1 MNKTLKILMSFLM
14 AFSMFFVI
22 SSSEVE
28 AKEYAFGCDAYELAW
43 VNDAGDFETVA
54 CYGTFAEAK
63 AAMTQDDYVVRHPSS
78 KSPTKIIAI
87 KSGIAISYPRRNGS
101 TTLNVYQ
108 HQEYVTDKGKYKD
121 TYVTQHRELFQPETV
136 SYNGNGEGNVKLVLQ
151 GFEGYAKLSGMDLVP
166 MKFIEKGLVI
176 TLGGQTNDNGVP
188 ENPFEMIP
196 KMSQYT
202 AVQNGSYKDL
212 VYTYYSGY
220 DGKAYSLT
228 IGPAADWMSVGQ
240 TYYSKDGY
248 NFYADAKMSNYL
260 ATYYSYYVFLPF
272 RSRSNIQ
279 GSTFDAY
286 LAAKGFTEKPTST
299 STNDL
304 TERQSQLAGEGQ
316 MFVDS
321 QNVYGVNA
329 LLTYALACNE
339 SGYGRST
346 YAVSK
351 NNLFG
356 WAAVDSNPDNATQF
370 GSIATGIQEQMA
382 YNLRGYLDIFDVR
395 FFGMHPGNKD
405 SGFNV
410 KYASDPYWGY
420 KIAAIAYDIDKFSKN
435 YDGTLSDCNTYS
447 LGLINEF
454 QTPYYRTASTSSEVM
469 FSSEYSSQYQKNHIV
484 IVNGET
490 NGFYQVQSP
499 NAILPDGTILKNKV
513 SGVQQPSTPYDF
525 ARSVG
530 FISADKV
537 TLLNEFNHVTIPGQT
552 PEGEFVFSL
561 SDFSVNDQGILSV
574 SGTAYRPGIYITQ
587 TNQMIHSLEVFDEF
601 YDQKLEARMMTALK
615 ENTQDQAQF
624 NGTLDLNELEDG
636 KYYFRLNSDYSSF
649 VEYCDTRVIN
659 TAASSVETQ
668 TKKYSFKVDSDV
680 LWLNVETKEVEIPQI
695 PVLPE
700 ESRLVQIL
708 EKMEYIADSNILQI
722 YGYAYLT
729 HVNATLD
736 TSVTHLIQIINMET
750 SEIIEIPATTSI
762 YEKGIQLGDGY
773 EYKKIIYD
781 ANIDV
786 SSLPLGCYTIR
797 LVVKNGEYE
806 AQSSFLKDQSPLE
819 VPKTKNINGTKIR
832 ITKNSVSNYR
842 FELSVEKNEIEFDQL
857 IKKPTLRNSRF
868 VLDDVKLNQDSIVM
882 NGLAWIYNTVFNAES
897 NVNHQLVLIDEA
909 GTAYHF
915 DAQSKA
921 CSVNYTQRFNSTF
934 DWSNICFDVNASVK
948 DLPKGRYVMYMDVSS
963 NGNRDIY
970 ECDNMYQIPISS
982 TIVDQRTYSILTS
995 KIRNRMI
1002 LEIK

>member
-1 MNKTLKILMSFLM
+1 MS
-14 AFSMFFVI
+14 FSMFFVV

-54 CYGTFAEAK
+54 CYGSFAEAK

-108 HQEYVTDKGKYKD
+108 HQDYVTDKGKYKD

-136 SYNGNGEGNVKLVLQ
+136 SYNGNGEGNVKLVLH

-196 KMSQYT
+196 KLSHYS
-202 AVQNGSYKDL
+202 VIQNGNYKDL

-329 LLTYALACNE
+329 LLTYAMACNE

-395 FFGMHPGNKD
+395 FFGMHLGNKE

-435 YDGTLSDCNTYS
+435 YDGTLSDSNTYS
-447 LGLINEF
+447 LGLINTF

-469 FSSEYSSQYQKNHIV
+469 FTSEYSSQYQKNHIV
-484 IVNGET
+484 IVNGES

-499 NAILPDGTILKNKV
+499 NAILPDGTVLKNKV
-513 SGVQQPSTPYDF
+513 SGVQQPASSYDF
-525 ARSVG
+525 ARSIG
-530 FISADKV
+530 FIASDKV

-552 PEGEFVFSL
+552 PEGEFVFNL
-561 SDFSVNDQGILSV
+561 SDFSVNDKGILSIA
-574 SGTAYRPGIYITQ
+574 GAAYRPGIYITQ
-587 TNQMIHSLEVFDEF
+587 TNQLVHTLKVFDEF
-601 YDQKLEARMMTALK
+601 YDQKLEARMVTALK
-615 ENTQDQAQF
+615 ENTQDQAEF
-624 NGTLDLNELEDG
+624 NGTLDLDGLEDG
-636 KYYFRLNSDYSSF
+636 KYYFRFNSDYSSF
-649 VEYCDTRVIN
+649 EEYCDTRVIS
-659 TAASSVETQ
+659 TSTQ
-668 TKKYSFKVDSDV
+668 
-680 LWLNVETKEVEIPQI
+680 
-695 PVLPE
+695 
-700 ESRLVQIL
+700 
-708 EKMEYIADSNILQI
+708 
-722 YGYAYLT
+722 
-729 HVNATLD
+729 
-736 TSVTHLIQIINMET
+736 
-750 SEIIEIPATTSI
+750 
-762 YEKGIQLGDGY
+762 
-773 EYKKIIYD
+773 
-781 ANIDV
+781 
-786 SSLPLGCYTIR
+786 
-797 LVVKNGEYE
+797 
-806 AQSSFLKDQSPLE
+806 
-819 VPKTKNINGTKIR
+819 
-832 ITKNSVSNYR
+832 
-842 FELSVEKNEIEFDQL
+842 
-857 IKKPTLRNSRF
+857 
-868 VLDDVKLNQDSIVM
+868 
-882 NGLAWIYNTVFNAES
+882 
-897 NVNHQLVLIDEA
+897 
-909 GTAYHF
+909 
-915 DAQSKA
+915 
-921 CSVNYTQRFNSTF
+921 
-934 DWSNICFDVNASVK
+934 
-948 DLPKGRYVMYMDVSS
+948 
-963 NGNRDIY
+963 
-970 ECDNMYQIPISS
+970 
-982 TIVDQRTYSILTS
+982 
-995 KIRNRMI
+995 
-1002 LEIK
+1002 